1 MKRDVLFSYIQ
12 HPSSHSKDD
21 ISAIEDLLLKYPYFQ
36 TAHMLYLKFM
46 LDNEDM
52 RYSRQAGISAYTVN
66 DREILR
72 KTLMMEEKSSKK
84 QNSAQKDNSFIEIQP
99 ASWFDLIQ
107 KKKKEDH
114 KTNQSKPAANKKT
127 TSTLEEASLESDTDN
142 QDVVSETLARIYE
155 MQGNYEKAEKIYQQL
170 CLLNPKKSSY
180 FAAQIEKLK
189 EKQNNK

>member
-12 HPSSHSKDD
+12 HPSSRSKDD

-36 TAHMLYLKFM
+36 TAHILYLKFM

-52 RYSRQAGISAYTVN
+52 RYSRQSGISAYTVN

-72 KTLMMEEKSSKK
+72 KTLMMEEKGSKK

-99 ASWFDLIQ
+99 TSWFDFIP
-107 KKKKEDH
+107 KKKKEDL
-114 KTNQSKPAANKKT
+114 KPGQSKPSANKKT
-127 TSTLEEASLESDTDN
+127 PPTLEEASLESDTDN

-155 MQGNYEKAEKIYQQL
+155 MQGNYDKAEKIYQQL